1 MINLQPYENPQ
12 YFIYL
17 LLALLPLIIGLYFG
31 KRFKTYEAI
40 VSLAFIFL
48 IFDAD
53 KWVQGVTLI
62 CYIVYQFLVTFAYQH
77 YRRKTGKGNKTW
89 VFCLAVILAILPVAA
104 VKIWPVVPHKP
115 GLDLGFLGI
124 SYLTFKTVQV
134 VMELR
139 DGTIKKV
146 DPVMYARFLLFFP
159 TISSGPIDRYRRF
172 AKDFDLSLI
181 HI

>member
-12 YFIYL
+12 YLIYL

-159 TISSGPIDRYRRF
+159 
-172 AKDFDLSLI
+172 
-181 HI
+181 